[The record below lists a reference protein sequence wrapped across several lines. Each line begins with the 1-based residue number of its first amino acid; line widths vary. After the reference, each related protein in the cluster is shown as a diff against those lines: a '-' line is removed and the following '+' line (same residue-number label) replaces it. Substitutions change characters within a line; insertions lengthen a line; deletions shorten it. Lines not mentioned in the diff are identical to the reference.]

1 MTAVSADRVQAIG
14 AWTNLQGVRPAFA
27 AGISSRSAT
36 SLEPTSRLSY
46 DFTNSCNI
54 YLIHNMINII

>member
-1 MTAVSADRVQAIG
+1 MTAARADRVRVIG

-36 SLEPTSRLSY
+36 SPESTSRLSY

-54 YLIHNMINII
+54 

>member
-36 SLEPTSRLSY
+36 SLEPTSRLAY

-54 YLIHNMINII
+54 YLIS